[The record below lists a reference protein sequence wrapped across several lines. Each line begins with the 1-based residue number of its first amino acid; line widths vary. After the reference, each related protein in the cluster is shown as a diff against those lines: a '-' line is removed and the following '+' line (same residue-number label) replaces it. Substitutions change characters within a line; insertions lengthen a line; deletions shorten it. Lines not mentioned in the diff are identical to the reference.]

1 MSAAEHIPAGANL
14 FELRSAVQ
22 SCRGCDLYRGATQAV
37 FGEGPETAR
46 AVVVGEQPGDQ
57 EDRQGRPFVGPAGR
71 VLDRGLVE
79 AGIDRGTVYVTNST
93 KHFKFT
99 QQRGKRRLH
108 QKPTRGEVMAC
119 RPWLEAELR
128 LVQPELVVCLGAT
141 AAQALLGPSF
151 RITKERG
158 AVLRLEDPWPA
169 QLVATIHPSAILR
182 VDDREQAYRGFLADL
197 EVAAGVLGVA

>member
-1 MSAAEHIPAGANL
+1 PAAALRACVNATRTPPAVSPGRLTTSAAEHITAGANL
-14 FELRSAVQ
+14 LLLRSAAQ

-37 FGEGPETAR
+37 SAEGPETAR

-108 QKPTRGEVMAC
+108 QKPTRGE
-119 RPWLEAELR
+119 
-128 LVQPELVVCLGAT
+128 
-141 AAQALLGPSF
+141 
-151 RITKERG
+151 
-158 AVLRLEDPWPA
+158 
-169 QLVATIHPSAILR
+169 
-182 VDDREQAYRGFLADL
+182 
-197 EVAAGVLGVA
+197 